1 MILSK
6 VRRELE
12 NILILVDELESKGL
26 SREVI
31 NKMIIDEFEKIT
43 KEDESDSQDQ
53 RGGSIRSN

>member
-12 NILILVDELESKGL
+12 NILILVDELKSKGV

-31 NKMIIDEFEKIT
+31 NKMIIHEFEKVT
-43 KEDESDSQDQ
+43 KEDEPDRQ
-53 RGGSIRSN
+53 N

>member
-12 NILILVDELESKGL
+12 NILILVDELESKGI

-31 NKMIIDEFEKIT
+31 NKMIIDEFERIT
-43 KEDESDSQDQ
+43 KENEPDSQDQ
-53 RGGSIRSN
+53 RGRSICSN

>member
-12 NILILVDELESKGL
+12 NILILVDELESKGI

-31 NKMIIDEFEKIT
+31 NKMIVDEFERIT
-43 KEDESDSQDQ
+43 KENESDSQDQ
-53 RGGSIRSN
+53 

>member
-31 NKMIIDEFEKIT
+31 NKMIIDEFERIT
-43 KEDESDSQDQ
+43 KENESDSQDQ
-53 RGGSIRSN
+53 RGGNFRSN